1 MKVPAMKR
9 RTIKTRRVIVSF
21 TDEKN
26 DHRECFS
33 IDN

>member
-1 MKVPAMKR
+1 MKK

-21 TDEKN
+21 IEEKN